1 MNKLRGVDFK
11 GFSEYDRRS
20 FFEVRLNND
29 FEARKFTG
37 AFNGLRDEFTPVVEA
52 YVDNVDKCLVKVVF
66 SSQAMSKESVEIGI
80 NNILNAM

>member
-1 MNKLRGVDFK
+1 MRSVNFK
-11 GFSEYDRRS
+11 GFSAYDQRS
-20 FFEVRLNND
+20 LFEIRLNND

-37 AFNGLRDEFTPVVEA
+37 AFNDFRDEFTPVVEA
-52 YVDNVDKCLVKVVF
+52 YVDNFDRCLVKVVF

>member
-1 MNKLRGVDFK
+1 MRSVEFK
-11 GFSEYDRRS
+11 GFSAYDQRS
-20 FFEVRLNND
+20 LFEIRLNND

-37 AFNGLRDEFTPVVEA
+37 AFNDLRGKDYKFVVEA
-52 YVDNVDKCLVKVVF
+52 YEDKFDKCLVKVVF